1 MLQVG
6 VRLVDL
12 SGARQKGGVRAAL
25 ALFAATAASCGSS
38 RPLNPDFFGP
48 TIEPP
53 CGLARIQPG
62 ISVAEAKR
70 RVPGLKE
77 DHRGVRDQLVLDS
90 GVSDVALEV
99 RVDSGTVASIFAIVQ
114 GHGARDILTRTW
126 GQPQITRDSLGQSE
140 ITWAS
145 ENTGWKV
152 KLDCLERNCFVEY
165 VPYHVLT
172 SEFFGAHV
180 VPPGD
185 LANLR
190 IGMKLADAR
199 KVAPGPVDV
208 RAGIATGVD
217 GVREFV
223 AIDDKAGTVR
233 SIYLN
238 LPQHAE
244 DLIIEAWGEGWH
256 ATEPVG
262 KNVLVWP
269 DPTTGWRATLRDAL
283 GYSHDLAYD
292 NFLPAAQL
300 FGDQPDQL
308 DGLPE
313 PVLGRTVDQM
323 KKAYPDAVTVG
334 HDLVVTL
341 LPTEWERTATRIT
354 LSVAGGVVRR
364 MAFAVPWRAHPE
376 ARQTLSELF
385 TRKWGEP
392 RMRDDDGKQVQ
403 VFRDDDPRVE
413 VIEDAE
419 HGAWKVEIR

>member
-1 MLQVG
+1 M
-6 VRLVDL
+6 
-12 SGARQKGGVRAAL
+12 RAAL
-25 ALFAATAASCGSS
+25 ALFAATAAVCGSCGSCGSS
-38 RPLNPDFFGP
+38 RPLDPDFFGP

-53 CGLARIQPG
+53 RGLAKIQPG

-70 RVPGLKE
+70 RLPALKE
-77 DHRGVRDQLVLDS
+77 DHRAVRDQLVLDS
-90 GVSDVALEV
+90 GVADVALEV
-99 RVDSGTVASIFAIVQ
+99 RVESGTVASIFAIVQ
-114 GHGARDILTRTW
+114 GHGARDVLVSIW
-126 GQPQITRDSLGQSE
+126 GPPQITRDSLGQAE
-140 ITWAS
+140 TTWAS

-152 KLDCLERNCFVEY
+152 KLDCLERNCFIEY

-180 VPPGD
+180 VPPGE

-190 IGMKLADAR
+190 IGMKIADAR
-199 KVAPGPVDV
+199 KIAPGPVDV

-223 AIDDKAGTVR
+223 AIDDKTGTVR
-233 SIYLN
+233 AIYLN

-244 DLIIEAWGEGWH
+244 DLIAEAWSEGWH

-300 FGDQPDQL
+300 FGDQPDLL

-313 PVLGRTVDQM
+313 PVLGKSVDDV
-323 KKAYPDAVTVG
+323 KKAYHDAITVVG
-334 HDLVVTL
+334 HDLVLTL
-341 LPTEWERTATRIT
+341 LPTEWERTATKIT
-354 LSVAGGVVRR
+354 LATAGGVVKR
-364 MAFAVPWRAHPE
+364 MTFAMPWRPHPE
-376 ARQTLSELF
+376 ARQTLFELF
-385 TRKWGEP
+385 KHKWGEP
-392 RMRDDDGKQVQ
+392 KTRDDDGKAIL

-413 VIEDAE
+413 VFDDAE
-419 HGAWKVEIR
+419 HGAWRIEIR

>member
-1 MLQVG
+1 
-6 VRLVDL
+6 VRT
-12 SGARQKGGVRAAL
+12 AL
-25 ALFAATAASCGSS
+25 ALFAAIAAACGPA
-38 RPLNPDFFGP
+38 RPANPDFFGP

-53 CGLARIQPG
+53 CGLAKIQPG

-70 RVPGLKE
+70 RLPNLKE

-90 GVSDVALEV
+90 GVSDVALKV

-114 GHGARDILTRTW
+114 GHGAREILTRTW
-126 GQPQITRDSLGQSE
+126 GQPQITRDSLGQPE
-140 ITWAS
+140 TTWAS

-152 KLDCLERNCFVEY
+152 KLDCLERNCFIEY

-180 VPPGD
+180 VPPGE

-208 RAGIATGVD
+208 RSGIMTGVD

-223 AIDDKAGTVR
+223 AIDDKTGTVR

-244 DLIIEAWGEGWH
+244 DLIAEAWSEGWR

-262 KNVLVWP
+262 KTVLVWP

-313 PVLGRTVDQM
+313 PVLGKSADDV
-323 KKAYPDAVTVG
+323 KKAYKDAVTVQG
-334 HDLVVTL
+334 HDLVLTL
-341 LPTEWERTATRIT
+341 LPTEWERAATRIT
-354 LSVAGGVVRR
+354 LSIGSGVVKR
-364 MAFAVPWRAHPE
+364 MTFAIPWRPHPE
-376 ARQTLSELF
+376 ARETLFELF
-385 TRKWGEP
+385 RRKWGEP
-392 RMRDDDGKQVQ
+392 KGREADGKPILI
-403 VFRDDDPRVE
+403 FRDDDPRVE
-413 VIEDAE
+413 VFEDIE
-419 HGAWKVEIR
+419 HGAWKFEIK